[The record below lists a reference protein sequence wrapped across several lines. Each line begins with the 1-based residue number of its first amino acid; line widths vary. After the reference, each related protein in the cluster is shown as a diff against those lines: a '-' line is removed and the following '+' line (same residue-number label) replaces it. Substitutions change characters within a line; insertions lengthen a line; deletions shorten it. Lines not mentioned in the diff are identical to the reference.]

1 MKSKGIKVCMISC
14 THGLEDDRIY
24 WKECLSLSKEGYD
37 VIHLGVGNE
46 NIQYTCNNGIQLI
59 QLKKE
64 ATTLLGRYQ
73 FYNTILKTAA
83 QLQAAVYHLHDWQ
96 LHTIAKSLKNLPWK
110 PKVVYD
116 AHESTTFLL
125 EQDIIDKQWTGLKK
139 IAYQLKAKYA
149 GKWEKKKVATYHAI
163 ITAEEYVLSTFKA
176 KKNQLQQVIHNFSF
190 FTAPIRATVE
200 KKFDIVYAGLL
211 APNRGII
218 SLITSIA
225 ICKKKNVTV
234 RLLLVGPFYD
244 VGFEKEVKDTIAH
257 FQLEQAITLLPAIL
271 YSEVPLYLQQSKIGA
286 CTWLLTD
293 KNRQAIPIKLFEYM
307 AYGLPVIFSHQ
318 CYASTYVAENNCG
331 CLVNPS
337 APDDIAKTILQLLKD
352 PEKYRTY
359 SENAKLAIVSKY
371 NWPNEATLLIQ
382 LYKQMLS

>member
-24 WKECLSLSKEGYD
+24 WKECLSLSKEGYE
-37 VIHLGVGNE
+37 VTHLGVGNE

-64 ATTLLGRYQ
+64 ASTLLGRYQ
-73 FYNTILKTAA
+73 FYNTLLKTAA

-96 LHTIAKSLKNLPWK
+96 LHTIANSLKNLPWK

-149 GKWEKKKVATYHAI
+149 GKWEKKKVAAYDAI

-200 KKFDIVYAGLL
+200 KKFDIVYAGLI

-225 ICKKKNVTV
+225 ICKKKNATV

-257 FQLEQAITLLPAIL
+257 FQLEQEITLLPAIR

-307 AYGLPVIFSHQ
+307 AYGLP
-318 CYASTYVAENNCG
+318 
-331 CLVNPS
+331 
-337 APDDIAKTILQLLKD
+337 
-352 PEKYRTY
+352 
-359 SENAKLAIVSKY
+359 
-371 NWPNEATLLIQ
+371 
-382 LYKQMLS
+382 